1 LNQKITRSGN
11 RPKGSFVSLKKTTLI
26 IYLSIV
32 VILIAF
38 CGVLYGKYLNLRDF
52 NLQSALSAKLEQ
64 SNEQANHNSNSS
76 NNGSNGIATIVDE
89 QVPAGS
95 VDLEDKQEPSEDKKE
110 TTNDVKPVETETPP
124 VKETIKTPETT
135 KPTVSEKPDKME
147 KPDKVEKP
155 VQEPKENDNKTTGS
169 TNETIKLPT
178 TYIVQKGDTLSSI
191 SEKFYH
197 SKDHY
202 ALLADH
208 NHILFIN
215 DMKAGDK
222 LTIPALSS
230 GNGSTG
236 GSTQGSKDYSK
247 ITLPATYLV
256 QAGDTLSSISKMFYK
271 SAEYVNYIAKE
282 NKIDSNAGLKAGSNL
297 IIPSL
302 KNYKQDEN
310 DNSWGTSPG
319 FDTTDHTVKNG
330 ETLYSISKAY
340 YGSNKYAMFIADFNQ
355 IVDIDNVKAGTV
367 LKIPK

>member
-1 LNQKITRSGN
+1 LNQKITRSNN
-11 RPKGSFVSLKKTTLI
+11 RQKGSFVSLKKTTLI
-26 IYLSIV
+26 FYLAIV
-32 VILIAF
+32 IMLITI
-38 CGVLYGKYLNLRDF
+38 CGVLYGKYLSLRDF
-52 NLQSALSAKLEQ
+52 NLQSAFAEKLEQ
-64 SNEQANHNSNSS
+64 SNEQALNNETANSNSS
-76 NNGSNGIATIVDE
+76 NDGIGGIETIVDDPI
-89 QVPAGS
+89 PAGS
-95 VDLEDKQEPSEDKKE
+95 VDVDDKQEPTEDKKD
-110 TTNDVKPVETETPP
+110 TTNDAKPTESDTPP
-124 VKETIKTPETT
+124 DKETIKTPETS
-135 KPTVSEKPDKME
+135 KPTLVE

-155 VQEPKENDNKTTGS
+155 VQEQKESDNKTTGS
-169 TNETIKLPT
+169 PSETIKLPT

-202 ALLADH
+202 ALLAEH

-230 GNGSTG
+230 GTGSTG
-236 GSTQGSKDYSK
+236 GNQQGTKDYSK

-271 SAEYVNYIAKE
+271 SKEYVSYIAKE
-282 NKIDSNAGLKAGSNL
+282 NKIDKNAGLKAGSHL

-302 KNYKQDEN
+302 KNYKQDED

-319 FDTTDHTVKNG
+319 FETTEHTVKNG
-330 ETLYSISKAY
+330 ETLYSISKTY

>member
-1 LNQKITRSGN
+1 MNQKITRSNN
-11 RPKGSFVSLKKTTLI
+11 RQKGSFVSLKKTTLI
-26 IYLSIV
+26 IYLAIV
-32 VILIAF
+32 IILIGV
-38 CGVLYGKYLNLRDF
+38 CGVLYGKYLSVLDF
-52 NLQSALSAKLEQ
+52 NLQSAVANKLEQ
-64 SNEQANHNSNSS
+64 SNEQALNNETANSNSS
-76 NNGSNGIATIVDE
+76 KNANGGLETITDE
-89 QVPAGS
+89 LIPAGS
-95 VDLEDKQEPSEDKKE
+95 VDEEEKQESTEEKQD
-110 TTNDVKPVETETPP
+110 TNTGSKPVETNNPNPP
-124 VKETIKTPETT
+124 VKETVKTPDTS
-135 KPTVSEKPDKME
+135 KPVVTE

-155 VQEPKENDNKTTGS
+155 VQEPKESDKPTGS
-169 TNETIKLPT
+169 SNETIKLPT

-191 SEKFYH
+191 SEKFYQ

-202 ALLADH
+202 ALLAEH

-230 GNGSTG
+230 GTGSTG
-236 GSTQGSKDYSK
+236 GSSQGSKDYSK

-271 SAEYVNYIAKE
+271 SAEYVSYIAQE
-282 NKIDSNAGLKAGSNL
+282 NKIDKNAGLKAGSNL

-302 KNYKQDEN
+302 KNYKKEED
-310 DNSWGTSPG
+310 DSSWGVSPG
-319 FDTTDHTVKNG
+319 FETVDHTVKNG
-330 ETLYSISKAY
+330 ETLYSISKTY